1 MHERERGVSQ
11 DHKSERGREGGGRGG
26 GFHWR
31 RVPLAPLAGVR
42 SVAGGPICQS
52 RSLRLSISLAPSV
65 CAPSAKREGTIRRLR
80 RIRGSGR
87 IWPGKEGAWG
97 LQVAVTGT
105 RAFSRKKVFLSFFF
119 PLFILFLRS
128 ARLCRPNRRQCQLGD
143 LQRTSRIVVRTRRVC
158 ARELRVVNAT
168 LCRACR

>member
-1 MHERERGVSQ
+1 MGSTGAVFHLLRSQ
-11 DHKSERGREGGGRGG
+11 GSARSPG
-26 GFHWR
+26 
-31 RVPLAPLAGVR
+31 APSANPVR
-42 SVAGGPICQS
+42 SVCQ
-52 RSLRLSISLAPSV
+52 LVSLAPSV

-119 PLFILFLRS
+119 SPFYFISPL
-128 ARLCRPNRRQCQLGD
+128 CQAL
-143 LQRTSRIVVRTRRVC
+143 
-158 ARELRVVNAT
+158 
-168 LCRACR
+168 